1 VAGGR
6 PARRRAGGGEGI
18 QASRQAGARIAI
30 AVAGILLAATVAA
43 WLSFSVTGSLRSIT
57 LLIVVPGLIVLA
69 ASLALSRPIGI
80 PAAILLLGLAY
91 TIRILS
97 EEDTLDGRAPVVAV
111 ALFLT
116 AELSYWALELRSTV
130 AEEAGA
136 YLRRI
141 GLLAASALGVLVLG
155 IALLALVE
163 AVQSGGVAV
172 DALGAAA
179 AVATLAFLALASR
192 RSA

>member
-30 AVAGILLAATVAA
+30 AVAGVLLAATVAA

-69 ASLALSRPIGI
+69 ASLAILS
-80 PAAILLLGLAY
+80 LGLAY
-91 TIRILS
+91 ALRILS
-97 EEDTLDGRAPVVAV
+97 GEDTLDGRAPVVAV

-116 AELSYWALELRSTV
+116 AELCYWALELRSTV